1 MNGPG
6 PQPTTTRVKI
16 THCQARIVHSG
27 NNIRGEKFGVRVS
40 VDSDAFGEQ
49 FNPAIAVAAQYRRH
63 HRGR

>member
-1 MNGPG
+1 MD
-6 PQPTTTRVKI
+6 
-16 THCQARIVHSG
+16 SG